1 MIFPVVINGT
11 LALLWG
17 YMYYVTGN
25 PWILFSSGIATG
37 GALTLGTMTVCEYRN
52 RHRL

>member
-37 GALTLGTMTVCEYRN
+37 AAIVLGVFAVMESRY
-52 RHRL
+52 